1 MYHRPSVTTNG
12 ENRIPLAAC
21 GEQEPCRP
29 TSLLPA
35 DWSSGLGLG
44 REDEPLPPGLET
56 LPLRLMQQD
65 CTSVKTLL
73 LRLRRTLQEST
84 ETSPASSLQ
93 SLPISPCS
101 EKSLP
106 FKDPSREGALL
117 QQLREKDELI
127 LRLHSELEGAKAALK
142 MKDCQMTDHA
152 TQTEHMGP
160 EGIKAHGS
168 ATLSSRRQ
176 LMLTENKADR
186 TEQDRTEG
194 TVVATAVSLSSQL
207 TPPSPRGSTEERG
220 GCQQKPS
227 PPRAGQSGAGRR
239 APNWAQMA
247 ATDRDGGDINTLI
260 NNYPNNDTRYTGVGG
275 RGTEGQEERGHW
287 KGGHEEKNEDE
298 ERI

>member
-1 MYHRPSVTTNG
+1 MYHLPPVTTKG
-12 ENRIPLAAC
+12 ENRTPLPAC

-117 QQLREKDELI
+117 QQLREKEELI
-127 LRLHSELEGAKAALK
+127 LRLHSELESAKAALK

-160 EGIKAHGS
+160 EVRKAQTPH
-168 ATLSSRRQ
+168 
-176 LMLTENKADR
+176 
-186 TEQDRTEG
+186 
-194 TVVATAVSLSSQL
+194 
-207 TPPSPRGSTEERG
+207 PPSFR
-220 GCQQKPS
+220 
-227 PPRAGQSGAGRR
+227 
-239 APNWAQMA
+239 
-247 ATDRDGGDINTLI
+247 L
-260 NNYPNNDTRYTGVGG
+260 
-275 RGTEGQEERGHW
+275 
-287 KGGHEEKNEDE
+287 
-298 ERI
+298 